1 MNNLLKMSFIL
12 LLVNFSNTTYASEP
26 ICSNSESPYRD
37 LDFLVGNWEFFTLDG
52 KKIANQTYSK
62 KEKGCLILEDWQTVW
77 GETGTGMNFVDP
89 ATKKWRQVWMS
100 PRYHI
105 DYSGGMTDSGDFVL
119 EGMIYP
125 NNGQDSSAVRGIYSQ
140 KSDGSVTKEFLK
152 YDKTSKEWKQ
162 FFIGVARKAVKN
174 K

>member
-119 EGMIYP
+119 EGMIYL
-125 NNGQDSSAVRGIYSQ
+125 Y
-140 KSDGSVTKEFLK
+140 L
-152 YDKTSKEWKQ
+152 
-162 FFIGVARKAVKN
+162 
-174 K
+174 